1 MAKNENPMKVTDMD
15 RAYGVKN
22 ALSGYSGP
30 STAKQQQ
37 DMIDKY
43 GAAPAGKQLWAIND
57 GKAEWKTPEE
67 AEAASKDFLDY
78 NTPEGRAYFNQQLES
93 AKKRNEAEYLNSL
106 KPKNTAVSPSSS
118 ENSLKGDGGGK
129 YMFEGSVANKPTPI
143 SLSSSENSLKGDG
156 GGKYMF
162 EGSAAGNDT
171 TKTQPTTQQP
181 TSQDVDMLKKLRG
194 TANNGGVM
202 MSGNQMRGSVSTPQ
216 FVWGN
221 GGGQLPVPKLPI
233 INPNIKFDGMVSE
246 GYANNTTI
254 SSLDTPEQSILQR
267 KRKIGPN
274 QRNPYRDK
282 IEAMMAAGVDPSE
295 WGF

>member
-1 MAKNENPMKVTDMD
+1 MAKDPMKVTDMD

-43 GAAPAGKQLWAIND
+43 GAAPAGKELWAIKN

-93 AKKRNEAEYLNSL
+93 AKKRNEAEYLKNL
-106 KPKNTAVSPSSS
+106 KPKNTDVSPSSS
-118 ENSLKGDGGGK
+118 ENSLKGDG
-129 YMFEGSVANKPTPI
+129 
-143 SLSSSENSLKGDG
+143 D
-156 GGKYMF
+156 GKYMF
-162 EGSAAGNDT
+162 EGSAAGNNT
-171 TKTQPTTQQP
+171 TASQRTTQQPTTQQP
-181 TSQDVDMLKKLRG
+181 TTQQSTSQDVDVLRNLRG

-202 MSGNQMRGSVSTPQ
+202 MSGDQTRSSVFFPQ

-221 GGGQLPVPKLPI
+221 GGGQLPVPKSPNMDYRPERDGIIGGLTSGTLPI
-233 INPNIKFDGMVSE
+233 INPNIKFDGRVPA
-246 GYANNTTI
+246 GYADNTTV

-274 QRNPYRDK
+274 QRNPYQDK
-282 IEAMMAAGVDPSE
+282 IETMRAAGMDPSE